1 MFRKISKRFKNQ
13 LWYTY
18 TLLIFEFVCQSIT
31 PWLLGKAIDSLL
43 QKQNEMFGLYV
54 LCCITGLVVGTSRRI
69 YDTKVFTSILRDT
82 SIDVTEDMFRRDIEP
97 SKISVRINRLARF
110 TEFFE
115 YDLPQYVKSF
125 VQIIVSAIV
134 LFSNIHH
141 FIWIIGIVM
150 TVSLFCSYHA
160 SQKSCKILKELQTQD
175 EIKQYDIVNKRS
187 SEEIKESFFKIQ
199 KFHVNKSNI
208 DALNWSVYDVCCI
221 LCELLALYA
230 LTTNAQITTGQ
241 IAASLMYVTSFTRH
255 CSVFTHAFVTLK
267 ELKVTEAS
275 IEQEY

>member
-18 TLLIFEFVCQSIT
+18 ILLVFEFTCQSIT

-43 QKQNEMFGLYV
+43 QKQNEMFFLYV
-54 LCCITGLVVGTSRRI
+54 LCCITGLIVGTSRRI
-69 YDTKVFTSILRDT
+69 YDTKVFTGILRDT
-82 SIDVTEDMFRRDIEP
+82 SIDVTKDMFERDIEP
-97 SKISVRINRLARF
+97 SKIPVRISRLARF

-115 YDLPQYVKSF
+115 YNLPQYVKSF
-125 VQIIVSAIV
+125 VQIIVSSIV

-141 FIWIIGIVM
+141 FIWIIALIM
-150 TVSLFCSYHA
+150 SVSLLCSYHA
-160 SQKSCKILKELQTQD
+160 SQKSCNILKQLQTQD
-175 EIKQYDIVNKRS
+175 EIKQTSIINKRPL
-187 SEEIKESFFKIQ
+187 EEINESFFKIQ

-221 LCELLALYA
+221 LCELLALYVLA
-230 LTTNAQITTGQ
+230 SSPQTTAGQIT
-241 IAASLMYVTSFTRH
+241 ASLMYISSFTGH
-255 CSVFTHAFVTLK
+255 FSVFTYAFVAIK

-275 IEQEY
+275 LEQE